1 MPALEDDEEVKLE
14 PEKTIAEKIKLNPRN
29 LFHSNIFLIFG
40 GLLIFF
46 W

>member
-14 PEKTIAEKIKLNPRN
+14 PEKTIAEKMKFNPQN
-29 LFHSNIFLIFG
+29 LFHSNILVIFG

-46 W
+46 